1 MVTDTKYPPSVKAG
15 KPILGE
21 TPEGWVRE
29 SLKKHLTL
37 EQRKVKVL
45 DEKEYDLVTVKRSRG
60 GVVRREHLY
69 GKQISVKS
77 QFSLKQGDFLISKR
91 QIVHGAC
98 GIVPAHLD
106 GSIVSNEY
114 SIFTA
119 KDSFDLTYLR
129 YLSETLYF
137 QQTCFHSSI
146 GVHIEK
152 MIFKLDN
159 WFKWDFNL
167 PPLPEQ
173 QKIAQI
179 LSTWDRGIVTT
190 EKLIDASKQ
199 QKKALMQQLLTG
211 KKRLID
217 PETGKAFKGDWED
230 KYLNDFAKVIVS
242 PVDKKTVAGE
252 IPVELCNYTDVYY
265 NTHITKK
272 ISFMKATAKQ
282 SEIEKFKLHVDDVVI
297 TKDSETPGDIA
308 IPALVSEDL
317 NGVVCGYHLAIVRT
331 KKKIAEGA
339 YINYLFSMPKTR
351 YYFFTLA
358 TGATRFGLSIGG
370 INKAHFTLPPVDEQ
384 RKIASVLTAADKE
397 IELLQAKL
405 AHFKQEKK
413 ALMQQ
418 LLTGKRRVNI
428 AEIKVATEETLE
440 VEVA

>member
-1 MVTDTKYPPSVKAG
+1 MVADTKYPPSVKAG

-21 TPEGWVRE
+21 TPTSWTRG
-29 SLKKHLTL
+29 SLKNHLNL
-37 EQRKVKVL
+37 EQRKVKVE
-45 DEKEYDLVTVKRSRG
+45 DNKEYDLVTVKRSRG
-60 GVVRREHLY
+60 GVVRREHLL

-77 QFSLKQGDFLISKR
+77 QFSLKEGDFLISKR

-173 QKIAQI
+173 HKIAKI
-179 LSTWDRGIVTT
+179 LSTWDKAISTT
-190 EKLIDASKQ
+190 EKLIETSMQ

-211 KKRLID
+211 KKRLVN
-217 PETGKAFKGDWED
+217 PENGKAFEGDWEEVKLGELGTVISGGTPSTSSPECWD
-230 KYLNDFAKVIVS
+230 GDIHWVTPTDITKLRTQTIQNTTRKITAVGLRNSSAKLIPARS
-242 PVDKKTVAGE
+242 LLICTRATIGE
-252 IPVELCNYTDVYY
+252 LAITATEMCTNQGFKNIIPSACTDVAFLYY
-265 NTHITKK
+265 LIQSSKHSLIAKASGSTFLELSKKDFENIRFHIP
-272 ISFMKATAKQ
+272 SFK
-282 SEIEKFKLHVDDVVI
+282 
-297 TKDSETPGDIA
+297 
-308 IPALVSEDL
+308 
-317 NGVVCGYHLAIVRT
+317 
-331 KKKIAEGA
+331 
-339 YINYLFSMPKTR
+339 
-351 YYFFTLA
+351 
-358 TGATRFGLSIGG
+358 
-370 INKAHFTLPPVDEQ
+370 EQ
-384 RKIASVLTAADKE
+384 QKIASVLTAADKE
-397 IELLQAKL
+397 IELLEAKL

-418 LLTGKRRVNI
+418 LLTGKRRVQVD
-428 AEIKVATEETLE
+428 EM
-440 VEVA
+440 EVA